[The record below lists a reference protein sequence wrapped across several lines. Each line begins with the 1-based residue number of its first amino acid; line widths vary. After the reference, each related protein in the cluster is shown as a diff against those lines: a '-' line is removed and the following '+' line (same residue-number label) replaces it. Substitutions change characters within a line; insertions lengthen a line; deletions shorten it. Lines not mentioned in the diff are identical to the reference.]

1 MNERQVHVVDDDDAV
16 RDSLRVLLQISGYDV
31 RTYNSG
37 VRFLEEFTG
46 EERGCVITD
55 VRMPGITG
63 LAMAARLHSL
73 GSKLPIIVIT
83 GQADVPMAVEA
94 MKAGVRDF
102 IEKPFDD
109 VAILN
114 AVEAALAHEGRTD
127 GDGNG
132 ERTELRQRIDALTPR
147 ERQVLSALVAGKAN
161 KVTARDLAIS
171 PRTVAIYRANVMSKM
186 RAGSLSELVRMA
198 ISAGEAT

>member
-1 MNERQVHVVDDDDAV
+1 MTERLVHVVDDDDAV
-16 RDSLRVLLQISGYDV
+16 RDSLRVLLRISGYDV
-31 RTYNSG
+31 RTYDSG
-37 VRFLEEFTG
+37 VRFLEAFTG
-46 EERGCVITD
+46 EETGCVITD

-63 LAMAARLHSL
+63 LAMAARLNSL

-114 AVEAALAHEGRTD
+114 AVEAALASAGRIESGDD
-127 GDGNG
+127 G
-132 ERTELRQRIDALTPR
+132 EQTELRQRIGALSPR

-161 KVTARDLAIS
+161 KVTARDLGIS

-198 ISAGEAT
+198 ITAGEAN

>member
-1 MNERQVHVVDDDDAV
+1 MSERQVHVVDDDDAV
-16 RDSLRVLLQISGYDV
+16 RDALRVLLQISGYDV
-31 RTYNSG
+31 KTYDSG

-46 EERGCVITD
+46 QERGCVITD

-114 AVEAALAHEGRTD
+114 AVEAALAGEGRTD
-127 GDGNG
+127 GGDNG
-132 ERTELRQRIDALTPR
+132 ERAELRGRIDALTPR
-147 ERQVLSALVAGKAN
+147 ERQVLTALVAGKAN
-161 KVTARDLAIS
+161 KVTARDLGIS

-198 ISAGEAT
+198 ISAGETA

>member
-1 MNERQVHVVDDDDAV
+1 MSERLVHVVDDDDAV
-16 RDSLRVLLQISGYDV
+16 RDSLRVLLRISGYEV
-31 RTYNSG
+31 RTYDSG
-37 VRFLEEFTG
+37 VRFLEAFTG
-46 EERGCVITD
+46 EEEGCVITD

-63 LAMAARLHSL
+63 LAMAARLNNL

-114 AVEAALAHEGRTD
+114 AVEAALASAGRTQS
-127 GDGNG
+127 GDDG
-132 ERTELRQRIDALTPR
+132 ERTELRQRIDALSPR
-147 ERQVLSALVAGKAN
+147 ERQVLGALVAGKAN
-161 KVTARDLAIS
+161 KVTARDLGIS

-198 ISAGEAT
+198 ITAGEAN

>member
-1 MNERQVHVVDDDDAV
+1 MIELQVHVVDDDDAV
-16 RDSLRVLLQISGYDV
+16 RDSLRVLLTISGYDV
-31 RTYNSG
+31 KTYNSG

-63 LAMAARLHSL
+63 LAMAARLHNL
-73 GSKLPIIVIT
+73 GSKLPIIMIT

-114 AVEAALAHEGRTD
+114 AVEAALASEG
-127 GDGNG
+127 
-132 ERTELRQRIDALTPR
+132 Q
-147 ERQVLSALVAGKAN
+147 
-161 KVTARDLAIS
+161 TATTTAS
-171 PRTVAIYRANVMSKM
+171 
-186 RAGSLSELVRMA
+186 
-198 ISAGEAT
+198 

>member
-1 MNERQVHVVDDDDAV
+1 MSDRRVHVVDDDDAV
-16 RDSLRVLLQISGYDV
+16 RDALRVLLQVSGYDV
-31 RTYNSG
+31 KTYDSG
-37 VRFLEEFTG
+37 VRFLEDLTANET
-46 EERGCVITD
+46 GCVITD

-63 LAMAARLHSL
+63 LAMAARLRNL

-109 VAILN
+109 VAILS
-114 AVEAALAHEGRTD
+114 AVEAALASKGRADDD
-127 GDGNG
+127 GDGA
-132 ERTELRQRIDALTPR
+132 RAALRQRIDTLSAR

-161 KVTARDLAIS
+161 KVTGRDLGIS
-171 PRTVAIYRANVMSKM
+171 PRTVAIYRANVMTKM
-186 RAGSLSELVRMA
+186 QASSLSELVRMA
-198 ISAGEAT
+198 IKAGEAP

>member
-1 MNERQVHVVDDDDAV
+1 MSERLVHVVDDDDAV

-31 RTYNSG
+31 RTYDSG
-37 VRFLEEFTG
+37 VRFLEAFTG
-46 EERGCVITD
+46 EEKGCVITD

-63 LAMAARLHSL
+63 LAMAARLNSL

-114 AVEAALAHEGRTD
+114 AVEAALASAGRTQS
-127 GDGNG
+127 GDDG
-132 ERTELRQRIDALTPR
+132 ERTELRQRIDALSPR

-161 KVTARDLAIS
+161 KVTARDLGIS

-198 ISAGEAT
+198 ITAGDAA